1 MKTSY
6 RKLGWCGK
14 GLIVAVVLGVTGIP
28 AVQGEDIPTPWYVP
42 ESGTSKATLGALTN
56 DIDNFMSVH
65 AFRDVQIPTF
75 MGFLGIDGNGLNLGY
90 AQNIG
95 PLYIGICYGG
105 SLVDDL
111 YRRFTNQDTNS
122 VLKRDTE
129 TTTNSEDG
137 EPKIDTKHDI
147 VNPEGDIVPGTVISK
162 NDVSVLLGFGN
173 VGLKLG
179 FSQYLQGTYDPAY
192 DSKYRELFYNP
203 YPPYNIL
210 AEPMGK
216 STRMQIT
223 QEFISGL
230 RPYLEIGGKV
240 NAGSFMLKPS
250 LRAGFDIHQ
259 YSRKTPETS
268 FIFTDPTGTADV
280 NGTLHYIFNN
290 DTSILGDYMEPS
302 AGLTLGF
309 DFTQDPRIR
318 TELALDYDMAFR
330 LYSNNKK
337 DKVIETAYTEL
348 VNQVDQSQSISGT
361 EEITEITKFYL
372 TNHIVPTFKFSSDM
386 GDRLTVGLVFGINID
401 FNIFKDTAVS
411 YNSEIPDT
419 LNEEAES
426 NTQLFAVL
434 PKLGLGLSL
443 KLIPDH
449 FFVNVGVGINV
460 LKYEDKTVVA
470 PEPDPKDS
478 NKQIQTT
485 TVSKTVTLPSTN
497 LGAGLTFYFN
507 QNVAA
512 DLLIMASGLG
522 ADVSD
527 LLKFNFL
534 VTMKY

>member
-6 RKLGWCGK
+6 RKLWWK
-14 GLIVAVVLGVTGIP
+14 GLVLAVVLGFAGIP
-28 AVQGEDIPTPWYVP
+28 AVQGEDIPTPWYAP

-56 DIDNFMSVH
+56 DIDHFMSVH
-65 AFRDVQIPTF
+65 AFRNVQIPTF
-75 MGFLGIDGNGLNLGY
+75 MGYLGIDGNGLNLGY

-111 YRRFTNQDTNS
+111 YRRFTNQETNS

-129 TTTNSEDG
+129 ITTEMEDG
-137 EPKIDTKHDI
+137 ENKVDTNHDI
-147 VNPEGDIVPGTVISK
+147 VDTDGNMVPGTVISK

-173 VGLKLG
+173 LGLKLG

-192 DSKYRELFYNP
+192 DSQYRDLFYHP
-203 YPPYNIL
+203 LTQDIL
-210 AEPMGK
+210 TIPQGN

-230 RPYLEIGGKV
+230 RPYLEIGGKI
-240 NAGSFMLKPS
+240 NAGSFALKPS
-250 LRAGFDIHQ
+250 LRAGLDIHQ
-259 YSRKTPETS
+259 YSRQTPETS
-268 FIFTDPTGTADV
+268 FIFDGEDLATQA
-280 NGTLHYIFNN
+280 TLHYIFKN
-290 DTSILGDYMEPS
+290 DNGVLGDFIEPS

-309 DFTQDPRIR
+309 DFSKDPRIQ
-318 TELALDYDMAFR
+318 TELSLDYDMAFR
-330 LYSNNKK
+330 MYSNNKK
-337 DKVIETAYTEL
+337 PVLYETSYTEL
-348 VNQVDQSQSISGT
+348 LDQKDNTSISGA
-361 EEITEITKFYL
+361 EIITEITKFYL
-372 TNHIVPTFKFSSDM
+372 TNHIVPSFRFSSDM
-386 GDRLTVGLVFGINID
+386 GTRLTVGLVFGVNID
-401 FNIFKDTAVS
+401 FNIFKDSAVLYS
-411 YNSEIPDT
+411 AETPDEPT
-419 LNEEAES
+419 DPIDTNR
-426 NTQLFAVL
+426 QLFSVL

-460 LKYEDKTVVA
+460 LKYEDETVVA
-470 PEPDPKDS
+470 PVVDADGTEH
-478 NKQIQTT
+478 QVT
-485 TVSKTVTLPSTN
+485 TVSKTITLPSTN

-507 QNVAA
+507 QNIAA
-512 DLLIMASGLG
+512 DMLIMASGLG